1 MLLRLVAQQAKATPK
16 HPCPHQL
23 RAHNLYRM
31 SITNSGKLLVAAA
44 ICSAA
49 TAVPAQSPESAPPVR
64 REFRGV
70 WVASVANID
79 WPSRPGL
86 STWEQQEEL
95 LRVLNRSVALGLNAI
110 VLQIRPAADALYP
123 SPHEPWSEYLTGRQ
137 GVAPEPAWD
146 PLAFAVEEAHRRG
159 LELHAWFNPFRARHP
174 TATSEPA
181 ASHIAR
187 RQPQLVLS
195 YGRHLWLDPGL
206 PAARTYSIRVISDVV
221 RRYDIDGVQIDDYFY
236 PYKERDSSGTLLE
249 FPDSVSWARYV
260 AGGGALS
267 RDDWRRGNVDA
278 FVRELYRAIKRAKP
292 RVKFGVSPFGIWR
305 PGNPPT
311 IQGFDPYEQIYA
323 DARKWLVEG
332 WVDYFAPQLY
342 WPIQPAA
349 QSYPTLLA
357 WWAQENVKRRHLWP
371 GNFTS
376 RVGLGDSTRR
386 WMPGEILEQVRLTRE
401 LPGATGNIHFS
412 MKVFLENRD
421 SIATQLGRGAYA
433 EPALVPATPWLDSVP
448 PRRPTVA
455 VRTDTVTGGLSL
467 RMLPGGKEEIWRW
480 IVRTRTGETW
490 ATRLLPGWQRS
501 HAVTFDTAASRP
513 DEILVSGVDRLGN
526 ESRVMRVRVPARGA
540 TTASAP

>member
-1 MLLRLVAQQAKATPK
+1 MTISNAT
-16 HPCPHQL
+16 
-23 RAHNLYRM
+23 RAV
-31 SITNSGKLLVAAA
+31 VAAA
-44 ICSAA
+44 ILW
-49 TAVPAQSPESAPPVR
+49 SAPLRGQQVASMSDSAPLVR

-95 LRVLNRSVALGLNAI
+95 VHVLNRALALGLNAI
-110 VLQIRPAADALYP
+110 VLQIRPAADALYA

-137 GVAPEPAWD
+137 GVAPEPEWD
-146 PLAFAVEEAHRRG
+146 PLVFAVEEAHRRG

-174 TATSEPA
+174 SATSEPA
-181 ASHIAR
+181 ATHVSR
-187 RQPQLVLS
+187 RQPELVLT

-206 PAARTYSIRVISDVV
+206 AAARAYSIRVIADVV

-249 FPDSVSWARYV
+249 FPDSVSWTRYV
-260 AGGGALS
+260 ADGGALS

-278 FVRELYRAIKRAKP
+278 FVRDLYRAIKRTKS

-323 DARKWLVEG
+323 DARKWLAEG
-332 WVDYFAPQLY
+332 WLDYFAPQLY
-342 WPIQPAA
+342 WPIQPPA

-357 WWAQENVKRRHLWP
+357 WWAQENVKQRHLWP

-376 RVGLGDSTRR
+376 RVGATDSARR
-386 WMPGEILEQVRLTRE
+386 WMPGEILEQVRLTRQM
-401 LPGATGNIHFS
+401 PGASGNIHFS

-421 SIATQLGRGAYA
+421 SIGTQLGRDAYA
-433 EPALVPATPWLDSVP
+433 ESALVPPTRWLDSVP
-448 PRRPTVA
+448 PRKPVIA
-455 VRTDTVTGGLSL
+455 AHVDTATGGMGL
-467 RMLPGGKEEIWRW
+467 RMRPGGKEAIWRW
-480 IVRTRTGETW
+480 VVHVRVSDTW
-490 ATRLLPGWQRS
+490 TSHVLPGWQRA
-501 HAVTFDTAASRP
+501 HALTVDGGAPWP
-513 DEILVSGVDRLGN
+513 DEVLVSAVDRLGN
-526 ESRVMRVRVPARGA
+526 ESRVVRVRLPARRTPTPA
-540 TTASAP
+540 AP

>member
-1 MLLRLVAQQAKATPK
+1 MTIANIAR
-16 HPCPHQL
+16 
-23 RAHNLYRM
+23 
-31 SITNSGKLLVAAA
+31 LLVAG
-44 ICSAA
+44 ILSAA
-49 TAVPAQSPESAPPVR
+49 PLLAQATAPDSAPPVR

-95 LRVLNRSVALGLNAI
+95 LHVLNRSVAVGLNAI
-110 VLQIRPAADALYP
+110 VLQIRPAADALY
-123 SPHEPWSEYLTGRQ
+123 SSSLEPWSEYLTGRQ
-137 GVAPEPAWD
+137 GLAPEPVWD
-146 PLAFAVEEAHRRG
+146 PLAYAVEEAHRRG

-181 ASHIAR
+181 ATHVSR
-187 RQPQLVLS
+187 RRPELVLT
-195 YGRHLWLDPGL
+195 YGSHLWLDPGL
-206 PAARTYSIRVISDVV
+206 AAARSYSIRVISDVV

-236 PYKERDSSGTLLE
+236 PYKERDSSGTLLD
-249 FPDSVSWARYV
+249 FPDSVSWTRYV
-260 AGGGALS
+260 ATGGTLS
-267 RDDWRRGNVDA
+267 RDDWRRSNVDA
-278 FVRELYRAIKRAKP
+278 FVRDLYRAIKREKR

-342 WPIQPAA
+342 WPIQPPA

-357 WWAQENVKRRHLWP
+357 WWVGENVKRRHLWP
-371 GNFTS
+371 GNFSS
-376 RVGLGDSTRR
+376 RVGAGDSARR

-433 EPALVPATPWLDSVP
+433 EPALVPPTPWLDSIP
-448 PRRPTVA
+448 PRRPTIAARVDSA
-455 VRTDTVTGGLSL
+455 TGGLAI
-467 RMLPGGKEEIWRW
+467 RMLPAGKEDIWRW
-480 IVRTRTGETW
+480 IVRSRTNGAWTTRV
-490 ATRLLPGWQRS
+490 LPGWQRS
-501 HAVTFDTAASRP
+501 HALTFDSLAPRP
-513 DEILVSGVDRLGN
+513 DDVVVSGVDRLGN
-526 ESRVMRVRVPARGA
+526 ESRTARVKIPMSG
-540 TTASAP
+540 TSPSAP

>member
-1 MLLRLVAQQAKATPK
+1 M
-16 HPCPHQL
+16 
-23 RAHNLYRM
+23 
-31 SITNSGKLLVAAA
+31 
-44 ICSAA
+44 
-49 TAVPAQSPESAPPVR
+49 
-64 REFRGV
+64 
-70 WVASVANID
+70 
-79 WPSRPGL
+79 
-86 STWEQQEEL
+86 
-95 LRVLNRSVALGLNAI
+95 LNRSFALGLNAI

-137 GVAPEPAWD
+137 GVAPEPGWD

-174 TATSEPA
+174 TAVSEPA
-181 ASHIAR
+181 ATHVSR
-187 RQPQLVLS
+187 RQPELVLA

-206 PAARTYSIRVISDVV
+206 AAARAYSIRVIADVV

-249 FPDSVSWARYV
+249 FPDSTSWAQYL
-260 AGGGALS
+260 AKGGTLS
-267 RDDWRRGNVDA
+267 RDDWRRGNVDM
-278 FVRELYRAIKRAKP
+278 FVRDLYRAIKRTKP

-311 IQGFDPYEQIYA
+311 IQGFDPYDQIYA

-342 WPIQPAA
+342 WPIQPPA

-357 WWAQENVKRRHLWP
+357 WWDQENVKRRHLWP

-376 RVGLGDSTRR
+376 RVGASDSARR
-386 WMPGEILEQVRLTRE
+386 WMPTEILEQVRLTRE
-401 LPGATGNIHFS
+401 LPGASGNIHFS

-433 EPALVPATPWLDSVP
+433 EPALVPPTPWLDSIP

-455 VRTDTVTGGLSL
+455 ARTDTVTGGLEV
-467 RMLPGGKEEIWRW
+467 RMLPAGKEPIWRW
-480 IVRTRTGETW
+480 IVRMRASDAWTVRV
-490 ATRLLPGWQRS
+490 LPGWQRA
-501 HAVTFDTAASRP
+501 HALTFDAVTPYP
-513 DEILVSGVDRLGN
+513 DEIVVSAVDRLGN
-526 ESRVMRVRVPARGA
+526 ESRGAHVRIPLRSGPTPA
-540 TTASAP
+540 AP

>member
-1 MLLRLVAQQAKATPK
+1 MKISIAATLIAVAILV
-16 HPCPHQL
+16 
-23 RAHNLYRM
+23 
-31 SITNSGKLLVAAA
+31 
-44 ICSAA
+44 SAA
-49 TAVPAQSPESAPPVR
+49 PLGAQLTAAPDTAPPVR

-110 VLQIRPAADALYP
+110 VLQVRPAADAFYP
-123 SPHEPWSEYLTGRQ
+123 SPHEPWSEYLSGRQ

-146 PLAFAVEEAHRRG
+146 PLAFAVDEAHRRG

-174 TATSEPA
+174 SATSEPA
-181 ASHIAR
+181 ATHVSR
-187 RQPQLVLS
+187 RQPELVLR
-195 YGRHLWLDPGL
+195 YGSHLWLDPGL
-206 PAARTYSIRVISDVV
+206 PAARAYSVRVIADVV

-236 PYKERDSSGTLLE
+236 PYRERDSSGMLLE

-260 AGGGALS
+260 AGGGERS

-278 FVRELYRAIKRAKP
+278 FVRDLYRAIKRSKP

-305 PGNPPT
+305 PGYPPT

-342 WPIQPAA
+342 WPIQPPA

-357 WWAQENVKRRHLWP
+357 WWVQENVKRRHLWP

-376 RVGLGDSTRR
+376 RVGATDSARR
-386 WMPGEILEQVRLTRE
+386 WMSGEILDQVRLTRE
-401 LPGATGNIHFS
+401 APGATGNIHFS

-421 SIATQLGRGAYA
+421 SIATQLGRGPYA
-433 EPALVPATPWLDSVP
+433 EPAIVPPTPWLDSVP
-448 PRRPTVA
+448 PRRPIVA
-455 VRTDTVTGGLSL
+455 ARIDTVTGGMEV
-467 RMLPGGKEEIWRW
+467 RMLPGGKEAIWRW
-480 IVRTRTGETW
+480 IVRTRTGGAW
-490 ATRLLPGWQRS
+490 ATRVLPGWQRS
-501 HAVTFDTAASRP
+501 HALTLDGVAPRP
-513 DEILVSGVDRLGN
+513 EDVLVSGVDRLGN
-526 ESRVMRVRVPARGA
+526 ESRVVRVRLPSVPAS
-540 TTASAP
+540 TAP

>member
-1 MLLRLVAQQAKATPK
+1 MTIANNALLLVLALALSAAPIVAQE
-16 HPCPHQL
+16 
-23 RAHNLYRM
+23 
-31 SITNSGKLLVAAA
+31 SVSD
-44 ICSAA
+44 
-49 TAVPAQSPESAPPVR
+49 SAPPVR

-110 VLQIRPAADALYP
+110 VLQIRPAADALYA
-123 SPHEPWSEYLTGRQ
+123 SSREPWSEYLTGRQ
-137 GVAPEPAWD
+137 GLAPEPAWD
-146 PLAFAVEEAHRRG
+146 PLAFAVDEAHRRG

-181 ASHIAR
+181 ATHVSR
-187 RQPQLVLS
+187 RQPQLVVT

-206 PAARTYSIRVISDVV
+206 AAARSYSIRVISDVV
-221 RRYDIDGVQIDDYFY
+221 QRYDIDGVQIDDYFY
-236 PYKERDSSGTLLE
+236 PYKERDSSGALLD
-249 FPDSVSWARYV
+249 FPDSLSWARYV
-260 AGGGALS
+260 ATGGTLS
-267 RDDWRRGNVDA
+267 RDDWRRSNVDA
-278 FVRELYRAIKRAKP
+278 FVRDLYRAIKRAKP

-332 WVDYFAPQLY
+332 WVDYLAPQLY
-342 WPIQPAA
+342 WPIQPPA

-357 WWAQENVKRRHLWP
+357 WWVGENVRRRHLWP

-376 RVGLGDSTRR
+376 RVGAADSARR
-386 WMPGEILEQVRLTRE
+386 WTPGEILEQVRLTRE

-412 MKVFLENRD
+412 MKVFLEDRD

-433 EPALVPATPWLDSVP
+433 EPALVPATPWLDSIP
-448 PRRPTVA
+448 PRRPTIAARVDSA
-455 VRTDTVTGGLSL
+455 TGGLEV
-467 RMLPGGKEEIWRW
+467 RMLPAGREEIWRW
-480 IVRTRTGETW
+480 IVRSRTNGTW
-490 ATRLLPGWQRS
+490 AIHVLPGWQRS
-501 HAVTFDTAASRP
+501 HAVTFDSLAPRP
-513 DEILVSGVDRLGN
+513 DAVLVSGVDRLGN
-526 ESRVMRVRVPARGA
+526 ESRTARVKIPVRGA
-540 TTASAP
+540 SPSAP

>member
-1 MLLRLVAQQAKATPK
+1 MIISLPTKTLLAAVAI
-16 HPCPHQL
+16 
-23 RAHNLYRM
+23 
-31 SITNSGKLLVAAA
+31 SS
-44 ICSAA
+44 SAA
-49 TAVPAQSPESAPPVR
+49 VLHAQRPDSGPPVR

-95 LRVLNRSVALGLNAI
+95 LHVLNQSVALGLNAI

-123 SPHEPWSEYLTGRQ
+123 SPLEPWSEYLTGRQ

-146 PLAFAVEEAHRRG
+146 PLSFAVEEAHRRG

-181 ASHIAR
+181 ATHVSR
-187 RQPQLVLS
+187 RRPELVLR

-206 PAARTYSIRVISDVV
+206 PAARRYSIGVISDVV
-221 RRYDIDGVQIDDYFY
+221 RRYDLDGVQIDDYFY
-236 PYKERDSSGTLLE
+236 PYKERDSSGALLE

-260 AGGGALS
+260 GRGGALS

-278 FVRELYRAIKRAKP
+278 FVRDLYRAIKRTKP

-305 PGNPPT
+305 PGHPAT

-376 RVGLGDSTRR
+376 RVGAGDSTRR
-386 WMPGEILEQVRLTRE
+386 WMPTEILEQVRLTRSV
-401 LPGATGNIHFS
+401 PGATGNIHFS

-421 SIATQLGRGAYA
+421 SIGTQLGRGAYA
-433 EPALVPATPWLDSVP
+433 EPALVPATPWLDSIP
-448 PRRPTVA
+448 PRRPTA
-455 VRTDTVTGGLSL
+455 AARMDTVTGGLTV
-467 RMLPGGKEEIWRW
+467 RMLPSGKERIWRW
-480 IVRTRTGETW
+480 IVRTRTNGTW
-490 ATRLLPGWQRS
+490 ATHVLPGWQRS
-501 HAVTFDTAASRP
+501 HAVTFDDVAPQP
-513 DEILVSGVDRLGN
+513 DEILVTAVDRLGN
-526 ESRVMRVRVPARGA
+526 ESRVVRVRVPSRGGA
-540 TTASAP
+540 TPSAP

>member
-1 MLLRLVAQQAKATPK
+1 MNILR
-16 HPCPHQL
+16 
-23 RAHNLYRM
+23 R
-31 SITNSGKLLVAAA
+31 LLVLAA
-44 ICSAA
+44 IVSSAA
-49 TAVPAQSPESAPPVR
+49 TVHAQSADSAPPVR

-79 WPSRPGL
+79 WPSKPAL

-95 LRVLNRSVALGLNAI
+95 LRVLNRSFALGLNAI

-137 GVAPEPAWD
+137 GVAPEPGWD

-174 TATSEPA
+174 TAVSEPA
-181 ASHIAR
+181 ATHVSR
-187 RQPQLVLS
+187 RQPELVLA

-206 PAARTYSIRVISDVV
+206 AAARAYSIRVIADVV

-249 FPDSVSWARYV
+249 FPDSASWAQYL
-260 AGGGALS
+260 AKGGTLS
-267 RDDWRRGNVDA
+267 RDDWRRGNVDM
-278 FVRELYRAIKRAKP
+278 FVRDLYRAIKRTKP

-311 IQGFDPYEQIYA
+311 IQGFDPYDQIYA

-342 WPIQPAA
+342 WPIQPPA

-357 WWAQENVKRRHLWP
+357 WWDQENVKRRHLWP

-376 RVGLGDSTRR
+376 RVGASDSARR
-386 WMPGEILEQVRLTRE
+386 WMPTEILEQVRLTRE
-401 LPGATGNIHFS
+401 LPGASGNIHFS

-433 EPALVPATPWLDSVP
+433 EPALVPPTPWLDSIP

-455 VRTDTVTGGLSL
+455 ARIDTVTGGLEV
-467 RMLPGGKEEIWRW
+467 RMLPAGKEAIWRW
-480 IVRTRTGETW
+480 IVRVRASDAWTVRV
-490 ATRLLPGWQRS
+490 LPGWQRA
-501 HAVTFDTAASRP
+501 HALTFDAVTPYP
-513 DEILVSGVDRLGN
+513 DEIVVSAVDRLGN
-526 ESRVMRVRVPARGA
+526 ESRIARVKIPSRSGPTPA
-540 TTASAP
+540 AP

>member
-1 MLLRLVAQQAKATPK
+1 MIISRATATVLTVAVILWNAP
-16 HPCPHQL
+16 L
-23 RAHNLYRM
+23 RAQ
-31 SITNSGKLLVAAA
+31 KAA
-44 ICSAA
+44 SA
-49 TAVPAQSPESAPPVR
+49 SDSAPPVR

-95 LRVLNRSVALGLNAI
+95 VRVLNRAIALGLNAI
-110 VLQIRPAADALYP
+110 VLQVRPAADALYA

-137 GVAPEPAWD
+137 GLPPEPDWD

-174 TATSEPA
+174 SATSEPA
-181 ASHIAR
+181 ATHISR
-187 RQPQLVLS
+187 RQPELVLS
-195 YGRHLWLDPGL
+195 YGHHLWMDPGL
-206 PAARTYSIRVISDVV
+206 AATRAYSIRVITDVV

-249 FPDSVSWARYV
+249 FPDSVSWTRYV
-260 AGGGALS
+260 AGGGVLS

-278 FVRELYRAIKRAKP
+278 FVRDLYRAIKRPKP

-311 IQGFDPYEQIYA
+311 IQGFDPYEQIFA

-342 WPIQPAA
+342 WPIQPPA

-357 WWAQENVKRRHLWP
+357 WWVQENVKNRHMWP
-371 GNFTS
+371 GNYTS
-376 RVGLGDSTRR
+376 RVGATDSTRR
-386 WMPGEILEQVRLTRE
+386 WLPAEILEQVRLTRE
-401 LPGATGNIHFS
+401 VPGATGNIHFS

-433 EPALVPATPWLDSVP
+433 EPALVPSTPWLDSVP
-448 PRRPTVA
+448 PRKPVVA
-455 VRTDTVTGGLSL
+455 TRVDTATGGMGL
-467 RMLPGGKEEIWRW
+467 RMLPGGKEAIWRW
-480 IVRTRTGETW
+480 VVRARVSGTW
-490 ATRLLPGWQRS
+490 ISHVLPGWQRA
-501 HAVTFDTAASRP
+501 HTLTFDAVTPWP
-513 DEILVSGVDRLGN
+513 DEVLVSAVDRLGN
-526 ESRVMRVRVPARGA
+526 ESRVVRVRLPARSTPTPA
-540 TTASAP
+540 AP

>member
-1 MLLRLVAQQAKATPK
+1 MTI
-16 HPCPHQL
+16 
-23 RAHNLYRM
+23 
-31 SITNSGKLLVAAA
+31 SKLLLAAA
-44 ICSAA
+44 ITSS
-49 TAVPAQSPESAPPVR
+49 TAILHAQSPDSAPPIR

-79 WPSRPGL
+79 WPSKPGL

-174 TATSEPA
+174 TAVSEPA
-181 ASHIAR
+181 ATHISR
-187 RQPQLVLS
+187 RQPELVLA

-206 PAARTYSIRVISDVV
+206 AAARAYSIRVIADVV

-249 FPDSVSWARYV
+249 FPDSVSWTQYV
-260 AGGGALS
+260 AKGGALS
-267 RDDWRRGNVDA
+267 RDDWRRGNVDV
-278 FVRELYRAIKRAKP
+278 FVRDLYRAIKRTKP

-311 IQGFDPYEQIYA
+311 IQGFDPFEQIYA

-342 WPIQPAA
+342 WAIQPPA

-376 RVGLGDSTRR
+376 RVGASDSTRR
-386 WMPGEILEQVRLTRE
+386 WMPAEILEQVRLTRA

-433 EPALVPATPWLDSVP
+433 EAALVPPTPWLDSIP
-448 PRRPTVA
+448 PRRPTVVA
-455 VRTDTVTGGLSL
+455 RVDTVTGGLGL
-467 RMLPGGKEEIWRW
+467 RMLPSGKEAIWRW
-480 IVRTRTGETW
+480 IVRRRTSGTW
-490 ATRLLPGWQRS
+490 SIHVLPGWQRS
-501 HAVTFDTAASRP
+501 HAVTFDSVTPYP
-513 DEILVSGVDRLGN
+513 DEIVVSAVDRVGN
-526 ESRVMRVRVPARGA
+526 ESRSVRVRIPSRSGP
-540 TTASAP
+540 TSDAP

>member
-1 MLLRLVAQQAKATPK
+1 MTIPNKAQLLVLGLALSAAP
-16 HPCPHQL
+16 L
-23 RAHNLYRM
+23 RAQD
-31 SITNSGKLLVAAA
+31 
-44 ICSAA
+44 
-49 TAVPAQSPESAPPVR
+49 PASDSAPPVR

-137 GVAPEPAWD
+137 GLAPEPAWD
-146 PLAFAVEEAHRRG
+146 PLAFAVDEAHRRG

-181 ASHIAR
+181 ATHVSR
-187 RQPQLVLS
+187 RQPELVLA
-195 YGRHLWLDPGL
+195 YGSHLWLDPGL
-206 PAARTYSIRVISDVV
+206 AAARSYSIRVISDVV

-236 PYKERDSSGTLLE
+236 PYKERDSSGTLLD
-249 FPDSVSWARYV
+249 FPDSVSWTRYV
-260 AGGGALS
+260 STGGVLS
-267 RDDWRRGNVDA
+267 RDDWRRSNVDA
-278 FVRELYRAIKRAKP
+278 FVRDLYRAIKRAKP

-305 PGNPPT
+305 PGHPPT

-342 WPIQPAA
+342 WPIQPPA

-357 WWAQENVKRRHLWP
+357 WWVAENVKGRHLWP

-376 RVGLGDSTRR
+376 RVGAGDSTRR
-386 WMPGEILEQVRLTRE
+386 WMTGEILEQVRLTRE

-421 SIATQLGRGAYA
+421 SIATYLARGAYA
-433 EPALVPATPWLDSVP
+433 EPALVPATPWLDSIA
-448 PRRPTVA
+448 PRRPTAAARVDSA
-455 VRTDTVTGGLSL
+455 TGGLEV
-467 RMLPGGKEEIWRW
+467 RMLPGGKEDVWRW
-480 IVRTRTGETW
+480 VVRSRANGTWRTHV
-490 ATRLLPGWQRS
+490 LPGWQRS
-501 HAVTFDTAASRP
+501 HALTFDSLAPRP
-513 DEILVSGVDRLGN
+513 DEVLVSGVDRLGN
-526 ESRVMRVRVPARGA
+526 ESRVARVKLPMSGA
-540 TTASAP
+540 SPSAP

>member
-1 MLLRLVAQQAKATPK
+1 MKISNAPT
-16 HPCPHQL
+16 
-23 RAHNLYRM
+23 
-31 SITNSGKLLVAAA
+31 LVAAA
-44 ICSAA
+44 ILASVPPLGAQLASA
-49 TAVPAQSPESAPPVR
+49 PDSAPPVR

-110 VLQIRPAADALYP
+110 VLQVRPAADAFYP
-123 SPHEPWSEYLTGRQ
+123 SPHEPWSEYLSGRQ
-137 GVAPEPAWD
+137 GVAPEPEWD
-146 PLAFAVEEAHRRG
+146 PLAFAVDEAHRRG

-174 TATSEPA
+174 SATSEPA
-181 ASHIAR
+181 ATHVSR
-187 RQPQLVLS
+187 RQPDLVLR
-195 YGRHLWLDPGL
+195 YGSHLWLDPGL
-206 PAARTYSIRVISDVV
+206 PAARAYSVRVIADVV

-260 AGGGALS
+260 AGAGELS

-278 FVRELYRAIKRAKP
+278 FVRDLYRAIKRTKP

-305 PGNPPT
+305 PGHPPT

-342 WPIQPAA
+342 WPIQPPA
-349 QSYPTLLA
+349 QSYATLLA
-357 WWAQENVKRRHLWP
+357 WWVQENVKRRHLWP

-376 RVGLGDSTRR
+376 RVGAADSVRR
-386 WMPGEILEQVRLTRE
+386 WMAGEILDQVRLTRE
-401 LPGATGNIHFS
+401 VPGATGNIHFS

-433 EPALVPATPWLDSVP
+433 EPALVPPTPWLDSVP
-448 PRRPTVA
+448 PRRPIVA
-455 VRTDTVTGGLSL
+455 ARIDTVTGGLGV
-467 RMLPGGKEEIWRW
+467 RMLPGGKEAIWRW
-480 IVRTRTGETW
+480 IVRTRTGGAW
-490 ATRLLPGWQRS
+490 ATHVLPGWQRA
-501 HAVTFDTAASRP
+501 HALTLDGVAPRP
-513 DEILVSGVDRLGN
+513 EAVLVSGVDRLGN
-526 ESRVMRVRVPARGA
+526 ESRVVRVRLPSRAPVS
-540 TTASAP
+540 TAP

>member
-1 MLLRLVAQQAKATPK
+1 MTLSNAAK
-16 HPCPHQL
+16 
-23 RAHNLYRM
+23 
-31 SITNSGKLLVAAA
+31 IFIAAA
-44 ICSAA
+44 AFSSAA
-49 TAVPAQSPESAPPVR
+49 VLPAQRPDSAPPVR

-95 LRVLNRSVALGLNAI
+95 VRVLNRSVALGLNAI

-146 PLAFAVEEAHRRG
+146 PLAFAVDEAHRRG

-174 TATSEPA
+174 TATSEPVA
-181 ASHIAR
+181 THIAR
-187 RQPQLVLS
+187 RQPELVLT

-206 PAARTYSIRVISDVV
+206 PAARSYSIRVISDVV

-236 PYKERDSSGTLLE
+236 PYRERDSSGTLLE

-267 RDDWRRGNVDA
+267 RDDWRRANVDA
-278 FVRELYRAIKRAKP
+278 FVRDLYRAIRRTKP

-305 PGNPPT
+305 PGSPPT
-311 IQGFDPYEQIYA
+311 IQGFDAYEQIYA

-342 WPIQPAA
+342 WPIQPPA

-386 WMPGEILEQVRLTRE
+386 WMPAEILEQVRLTRE
-401 LPGATGNIHFS
+401 LPGVTGNIHFS

-421 SIATQLGRGAYA
+421 SIATQLGRGVYA
-433 EPALVPATPWLDSVP
+433 EPALVPATPWLDSIP
-448 PRRPTVA
+448 PRRPTAVA
-455 VRTDTVTGGLSL
+455 RTDTATGGLSL
-467 RMLPGGKEEIWRW
+467 RMLPAGKEAIWRW
-480 IVRTRTGETW
+480 IVRMRTNGSW
-490 ATRLLPGWQRS
+490 ATHVLPGWQRS
-501 HAVTFDTAASRP
+501 HAVTFDGASPRP
-513 DEILVSGVDRLGN
+513 DEILVSAVDRLGN
-526 ESRVMRVRVPARGA
+526 ESRVVRVRLPSRGM
-540 TTASAP
+540 TTRSAP